1 MDQIVQLL
9 IGILVA
15 AGIFA
20 AALFS
25 AAQIYRNDG
34 RLRVA
39 HAAALALTLGAM
51 ACLSL
56 GWWGAAQFAGAL
68 LALAALGALVFERG
82 WNRLLPA
89 FLIVF
94 GAALLARLPFGG

>member
-1 MDQIVQLL
+1 MDQIVELL

-20 AALFS
+20 AVLFS
-25 AAQIYRNDG
+25 AAQIYRNEG
-34 RLRVA
+34 RLRLA
-39 HAAALALTLGAM
+39 HAAVLALTLGAM

-56 GWWGAAQFAGAL
+56 GWWGAAQAVGAPL
-68 LALAALGALVFERG
+68 AAAALAALVLEQG

-89 FLIVF
+89 FQLVF
-94 GAALLARLPFGG
+94 GVALLARLPFGG

>member
-1 MDQIVQLL
+1 MDQVIQLL

-20 AALFS
+20 ATLFS
-25 AAQIYRNDG
+25 AVQIYRAAG
-34 RLRVA
+34 RLRLA
-39 HAAALALTLGAM
+39 HAAAAALTLAAM

-56 GWWGAAQFAGAL
+56 GWWGAAQAAGAL
-68 LALAALGALVFERG
+68 LCLAALAALALERG

-89 FLIVF
+89 FQLLF